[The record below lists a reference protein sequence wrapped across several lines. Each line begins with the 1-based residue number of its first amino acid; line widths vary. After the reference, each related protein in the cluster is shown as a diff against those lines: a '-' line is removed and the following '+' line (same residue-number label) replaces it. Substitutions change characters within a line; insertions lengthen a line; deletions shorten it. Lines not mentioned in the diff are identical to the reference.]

1 MKFIHIADSHL
12 DAKFDN
18 LIGRENLSQKRNI
31 EQREVFTKVIEY
43 AKNNSIDYIFISGD
57 LYEDSNININTIEYI
72 NELFKRIPDVKIII
86 TPGNH
91 DPYIKNSIYDTYK
104 FNENVYVFNEYRVDK
119 KEFNDADIYGF
130 AFTDFFEDSID
141 LSNIELDKNKIN
153 IFVLH
158 GDLNASQ
165 EQEYKF
171 NPISEKTLK
180 DIGFNYVALGHIH
193 KNNYDDSKNI
203 LYPGSLASLGF
214 DEPNLHG
221 MIVGEIDQDSVK
233 TKFIPLDNREFKQIE
248 LDLDGVLDENDLVYK
263 INELVQNDIEKS
275 KNELKNSKENVTS
288 NYDFSYIDEDKY
300 TIMYEVYLTGN
311 RTFEINLKRINS
323 LVDNEQ
329 ILKIKDKTQMNID
342 LDSIAKENTLRGL
355 FVQKVLDK
363 QGEYSKEEIEKAL
376 ELGLESMK

>member
-1 MKFIHIADSHL
+1 
-12 DAKFDN
+12 
-18 LIGRENLSQKRNI
+18 
-31 EQREVFTKVIEY
+31 
-43 AKNNSIDYIFISGD
+43 
-57 LYEDSNININTIEYI
+57 
-72 NELFKRIPDVKIII
+72 
-86 TPGNH
+86 
-91 DPYIKNSIYDTYK
+91 
-104 FNENVYVFNEYRVDK
+104 
-119 KEFNDADIYGF
+119 
-130 AFTDFFEDSID
+130 
-141 LSNIELDKNKIN
+141 
-153 IFVLH
+153 
-158 GDLNASQ
+158 
-165 EQEYKF
+165 
-171 NPISEKTLK
+171 
-180 DIGFNYVALGHIH
+180 
-193 KNNYDDSKNI
+193 
-203 LYPGSLASLGF
+203 
-214 DEPNLHG
+214 
-221 MIVGEIDQDSVK
+221 MIVGELDQDSVK

-288 NYDFSYIDEDKY
+288 NYDFSYIDEDTY